1 MSEFDFIF
9 LSWIGGTSV
18 LAFILFA
25 YDKFQSTRSGRRV
38 PEFQLCL
45 VAALGGWPGGFLGML
60 IFRHKTAK
68 LGFKIKF
75 AGALLVWGGL
85 IYARSKWR

>member
-1 MSEFDFIF
+1 MF
-9 LSWIGGTSV
+9 LAWIGGTSA
-18 LAFILFA
+18 LAFLLFA

-38 PEFQLCL
+38 SEFELCL

-60 IFRHKTAK
+60 VFRHKTAK

-75 AGALLVWGGL
+75 AAALRVWGGL